1 MKGIPD
7 PPFRSFPEG
16 PWVASGS
23 RPPPSPTDF
32 YDQDR
37 LCPAV
42 ASEVFDV
49 GVSVS
54 FSSSSFPCLPLSLK
68 FGWIWQR
75 REVHTA
81 SILDG
86 PGAATPA
93 VLVRTSHRHLGA
105 LPCWGEG
112 GVCPSEEQR
121 NWIDASDKAG
131 EWREVEQ
138 SYPGRRAWTRAML
151 RASDLMSRGF
161 SSALGERT
169 KSQGQGTR

>member
-42 ASEVFDV
+42 AGEMFDV

-105 LPCWGEG
+105 LPCWGREESVPQKNRGTGLMPAIRLGSGEG
-112 GVCPSEEQR
+112 LS
-121 NWIDASDKAG
+121 NL
-131 EWREVEQ
+131 
-138 SYPGRRAWTRAML
+138 T
-151 RASDLMSRGF
+151 
-161 SSALGERT
+161 LGDEHGPELCLGLLT
-169 KSQGQGTR
+169 